1 MPHDHSHS
9 HHLDRETGDR
19 RVLWA
24 VVINLALTVVQV
36 VAGIV
41 SGSLALIADGVH
53 NLADAMSLV
62 IAFAARKVARRPS
75 DGGMTF
81 GYGRIEVVAAM
92 INYTTLIVIAL
103 YLASEA
109 VMRFADP
116 PGVEGWIV
124 VAVAGVALVIDTG
137 TALLTWRLSKESLN
151 IRAAFL
157 HNLTDALGSVAV
169 IVAGSLILLYDWRL
183 IDPIVTLGI
192 AGYILWLSISGI
204 VPVARILMQ
213 GTPEGIE
220 TEAVCAAI
228 EAVPGVGS
236 VHHLHLWQMDERAA
250 SLEAHVVLEGGGMD
264 DAARVKGLIR
274 TLLHKR
280 FGISHATLETE
291 LPAHS
296 CADAQRIGHADA

>member
-1 MPHDHSHS
+1 MPHDHSHA
-9 HHLDRETGDR
+9 HHLDPESGDR

-24 VVINLALTVVQV
+24 VVINLALTVAQV
-36 VAGIV
+36 VAGII

-81 GYGRIEVVAAM
+81 GYGRVEVLAAM
-92 INYTTLIVIAL
+92 VNYTTLIVIAL

-124 VAVAGVALVIDTG
+124 VVVAGIALVIDSA
-137 TALLTWRLSKESLN
+137 TALLTWRLSKHSIN

-157 HNLTDALGSVAV
+157 HNLTDALGSLVV

-192 AGYILWLSISGI
+192 AGYILWLSVAGI

-220 TEAVCAAI
+220 AEAVCAAI
-228 EAVPGVGS
+228 EAVPGVRS
-236 VHHLHLWQMDERAA
+236 VHHLHLWQLDEHAA
-250 SLEAHVVLEGGGMD
+250 SLEAHVVLDGGGME
-264 DAARVKGLIR
+264 DAARAKDRIR
-274 TLLHKR
+274 ALLHKR

-291 LPAHS
+291 LPGQC